1 MILELLVKEINCF
14 TLQTFRVISLKEWLE
29 IIKQLFHEQWCLV
42 SGDHNEEVGEF
53 IIRYFPPES
62 NTIRSFQIGYGKE
75 FIGGLLYPFIQIPQ
89 TIKEES
95 DNSSNPN
102 RVDIWENVSML
113 MVHGPIL
120 QQEQH
125 IFQYLEFLERNPEKM
140 TIENMIEGQI
150 KTIQTQL
157 RKKFPEYYRR

>member
-1 MILELLVKEINCF
+1 
-14 TLQTFRVISLKEWLE
+14 
-29 IIKQLFHEQWCLV
+29 
-42 SGDHNEEVGEF
+42 
-53 IIRYFPPES
+53 
-62 NTIRSFQIGYGKE
+62 
-75 FIGGLLYPFIQIPQ
+75 
-89 TIKEES
+89 
-95 DNSSNPN
+95 
-102 RVDIWENVSML
+102 VDIWENVSML